1 VSATSESPTTSVA
14 AVDDDGNDSSAR
26 TWITVA
32 AFGALAV
39 GLGLRFAA
47 GRRMRR
53 ED

>member
-1 VSATSESPTTSVA
+1 VPPSTSVA
-14 AVDDDGNDSSAR
+14 EADDDGDDSTAR

-32 AFGALAV
+32 ALGALAV